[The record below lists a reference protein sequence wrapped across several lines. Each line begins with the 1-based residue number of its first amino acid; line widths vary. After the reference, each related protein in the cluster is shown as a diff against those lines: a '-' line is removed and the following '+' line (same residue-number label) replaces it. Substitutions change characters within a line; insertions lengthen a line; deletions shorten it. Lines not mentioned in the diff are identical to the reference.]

1 MRRSILFAIG
11 SRANW
16 SSLAPVVR
24 ACKLEHSCHI
34 LAYASAIL
42 PRYGDVASDIEREH
56 GDIIRVATLLEGGE
70 PEQMAA
76 TAGVTISAI
85 TPVLK
90 RLKPD
95 YVFVVGDR
103 YEVLPVAYA
112 AHLLGIRVAHS
123 MGGELSGTVDES
135 VRHAITKLA
144 HIHFVATA
152 RSAERVSAMGERSV
166 HVVGCPRLDLARPF
180 LGSPRGRDVLVMQHP
195 VTSEW
200 EQAGEQMRITLEAV
214 ERVRGDRPVHVF
226 WPNADAGTEA
236 IVNAVRNHHATYL
249 THRNLPPEKFLEL
262 LATCAVIVGNSS
274 AAIREGSFLGT
285 PAVNVGTRQQLRERA
300 ENCVDA
306 PHDANFIYSEL
317 DGELM
322 GPWDSWE
329 IPGQYPSSHLY
340 GDGHSAER
348 IATILAGEL
357 PALQKV
363 WAA

>member
-1 MRRSILFAIG
+1 MRRTILFAVG

-16 SSLAPVVR
+16 SSLQPVIR

-135 VRHAITKLA
+135 VRHAISKLA
-144 HIHFVATA
+144 HVHFVATD
-152 RSAERVSAMGERSV
+152 SAGQRVRGMGESNV
-166 HVVGCPRLDLARPF
+166 HRVGCPRIDVAKAY
-180 LGSPRGRDVLVMQHP
+180 LGSPRGRDIIIIQHP

-200 EQAGEQMRITLEAV
+200 EQAGVQMGATLEAV
-214 ERVRGDRPVHVF
+214 ERVRGDRNVHLF

-236 IVNAVRNHHATYL
+236 IVNMVRSQHATYL
-249 THRNLPPEKFLEL
+249 THRNLPPERFLEL

-274 AAIREGSFLGT
+274 AAIREGSYLGT
-285 PAVNVGTRQQLRERA
+285 PAVNVGTRQQYRECA
-300 ENCVDA
+300 ENVWDA
-306 PHDANFIYSEL
+306 DHDA
-317 DGELM
+317 
-322 GPWDSWE
+322 DSIVRMFRSAE
-329 IPGQYPSSHLY
+329 QNRRSSSTLY
-340 GDGHSAER
+340 GDGQSSER
-348 IATILAGEL
+348 IATILSGDM

>member
-1 MRRSILFAIG
+1 MRRSILFAVG

-16 SSLAPVVR
+16 SSLQPVVR

-95 YVFVVGDR
+95 YVYVVGDR
-103 YEVLPVAYA
+103 YEQLPIAYA
-112 AHLLGIRVAHS
+112 ALLLGIRVGHQ
-123 MGGELSGTVDES
+123 MGGETSGTVDEPI
-135 VRHAITKLA
+135 RHAITKLS
-144 HIHFVATA
+144 HVHFAATESAAA
-152 RSAERVSAMGERSV
+152 RIRSMGEADV
-166 HVVGCPRLDLARPF
+166 HRTGCPRLDLARPF
-180 LGSPRGRDVLVMQHP
+180 LGYPRGRDILVMQHP
-195 VTSEW
+195 VTTEW

-214 ERVRGDRPVHVF
+214 ERVRGDRTVHLF
-226 WPNADAGTEA
+226 WPNADSGTEA
-236 IVNAVRNHHATYL
+236 IVEAVRKHRATYL
-249 THRNLPPEKFLEL
+249 THRNLPPERFLEL

-285 PAVNVGTRQQLRERA
+285 PAVNVGTRQQHRERGS
-300 ENCVDA
+300 NCFDA
-306 PHDANFIYSEL
+306 PHNAKRIALVIRRVWMEPYMVSVGDE
-317 DGELM
+317 
-322 GPWDSWE
+322 
-329 IPGQYPSSHLY
+329 LY

-348 IATILAGEL
+348 IATILAGEM

-363 WAA
+363 WSAA

>member
-1 MRRSILFAIG
+1 MG

-90 RLKPD
+90 RLNPD

-112 AHLLGIRVAHS
+112 AHLLGVRVAHS
-123 MGGELSGTVDES
+123 MGGELSGTVDEA
-135 VRHAITKLA
+135 VRHSITKLA
-144 HIHFVATA
+144 HIHFAATELSA
-152 RSAERVSAMGERSV
+152 KRIRSMGEGVV
-166 HVVGCPRLDLARPF
+166 HQVGCPRLDLAAPY
-180 LGSPRGRDVLVMQHP
+180 LGSPRGRDIIIQRHP
-195 VTSEW
+195 VTTEW
-200 EQAGEQMRITLEAV
+200 HQAGEQMRITLEAV
-214 ERVRGDRPVHVF
+214 ERVRGDRKVHLF

-236 IVNAVRNHHATYL
+236 IVDMIRSRHCTYL
-249 THRNLPPEKFLEL
+249 TYRNLPPEKFLEM

-285 PAVNVGTRQQLRERA
+285 PAVNVGTRQSFRERGD
-300 ENCVDA
+300 NCVTI
-306 PHDANFIYSEL
+306 ANDTDLIAHAVEWS
-317 DGELM
+317 M
-322 GPWDSWE
+322 KQRPPRST
-329 IPGQYPSSHLY
+329 LY

-348 IATILAGEL
+348 IAAILAGEM